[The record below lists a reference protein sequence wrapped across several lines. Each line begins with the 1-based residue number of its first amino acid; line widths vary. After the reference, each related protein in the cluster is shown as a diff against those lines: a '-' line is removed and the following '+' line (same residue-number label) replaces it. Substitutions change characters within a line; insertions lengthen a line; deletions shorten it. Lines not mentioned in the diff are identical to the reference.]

1 MQTSG
6 VIDLKLRLALQVVAL
21 SGFCFLAASAYVVLE
36 SGWAAQARAR
46 AIAGLLAKGLELQQN
61 QLHWVKPAINP
72 FPDLERIATPL
83 MAPGLC
89 MAYKSKDGETV
100 ERLCS
105 GVQSDEMAAPVLFAK
120 LYRSVFHPGQEVT
133 HPVLFGNKIEGIA
146 AVTLDPGSLIAQS
159 WRETSQLLA
168 IMAVTLVALCALV
181 YFALARALRS
191 TKIVVAGLER
201 LAANDLS
208 TRLPPFD
215 LAELSAIGNVF
226 NTLAAALQSALAERN
241 TLTKRL
247 IQVQDEERRHLARE
261 LHDEF
266 GQCLAAIAAVA
277 ASAGETAKAECT
289 ALVPQCQR
297 IAQTV
302 AQMMETLRGTLF
314 RLRAPDVEEFG
325 LITSLQSL
333 VAGWNSGSRGRTH
346 FELGISNSFEGLPAH
361 FGTNL
366 YRIAQ
371 EAITNAAKHA
381 EATRIWLNLC
391 MRKADAASPHP
402 SAYEIELTVTDDG
415 KASPP
420 DLTAK
425 SGMGLLGMRERVV
438 ALGGRLSFEPQGHA
452 GSILR
457 AVIPAPQITVSEV

>member
-1 MQTSG
+1 MRSG
-6 VIDLKLRLALQVVAL
+6 IFRP
-21 SGFCFLAASAYVVLE
+21 SA
-36 SGWAAQARAR
+36 
-46 AIAGLLAKGLELQQN
+46 
-61 QLHWVKPAINP
+61 
-72 FPDLERIATPL
+72 
-83 MAPGLC
+83 
-89 MAYKSKDGETV
+89 
-100 ERLCS
+100 CS
-105 GVQSDEMAAPVLFAK
+105 A
-120 LYRSVFHPGQEVT
+120 FHQ
-133 HPVLFGNKIEGIA
+133 
-146 AVTLDPGSLIAQS
+146 
-159 WRETSQLLA
+159 
-168 IMAVTLVALCALV
+168 
-181 YFALARALRS
+181 
-191 TKIVVAGLER
+191 IVVAGLER

-247 IQVQDEERRHLARE
+247 IQVQDEEGRHLARE

-297 IAQTV
+297 IAQT
-302 AQMMETLRGTLF
+302 AAHMMETLLGTLF

-333 VAGWNSGSRGRTH
+333 VAGWNSGSRRRTH
-346 FELGISNSFEGLPAH
+346 FELGISNSFEGLPAP

-391 MRKADAASPHP
+391 MRKADAAATHP

-415 KASPP
+415 KASP
-420 DLTAK
+420 
-425 SGMGLLGMRERVV
+425 RF
-438 ALGGRLSFEPQGHA
+438 GGEVRNGPSWHA
-452 GSILR
+452 RTRCGFGRPL
-457 AVIPAPQITVSEV
+457 EF